1 MIPEIIGGTL
11 FVLLSL
17 CALILSFFGISGT
30 WIVAVAAMLYNVITW
45 SWAIPP
51 IWLMILIILCIVG
64 ELLELT
70 LGAVMAR
77 RYKAS
82 KTAMISSMAGG
93 IIGAVIGIPGMLFGS
108 IIGMLI
114 GSFFGAVIAELV
126 LEKDITSALRIG
138 TAAFIG
144 GIGGKL
150 GKLLITVAMIVIV
163 AVIVF

>member
-1 MIPEIIGGTL
+1 MIQAIIGATL

-17 CALILSFFGISGT
+17 CALMLSFLGISGT

-45 SWAIPP
+45 SWTISP
-51 IWLMILIILCIVG
+51 IWLMILLIMCIVG

-70 LGAVMAR
+70 LGAMTAR
-77 RYKAS
+77 RYNAS

-93 IIGAVIGIPGMLFGS
+93 IIGAIIGIPGLLFGS
-108 IIGMLI
+108 ILGMLV
-114 GSFFGAVIAELV
+114 GSFLGAVIAELI
-126 LEKDITSALRIG
+126 LEKDFASALKVG

-163 AVIVF
+163 AVILV

>member
-1 MIPEIIGGTL
+1 MIQEIIGGTL

-17 CALILSFFGISGT
+17 CGLILSFFGISGT
-30 WIVAVAAMLYNVITW
+30 WIVAVAAMLYNVINWNWT
-45 SWAIPP
+45 IPP

-93 IIGAVIGIPGMLFGS
+93 IIGAVVGIPGLLFGS
-108 IIGMLI
+108 IIGMLV
-114 GSFFGAVIAELV
+114 GSFFGAVIAELI
-126 LEKDITSALRIG
+126 LEKDVSSALKIG
-138 TAAFIG
+138 TAAFLG
-144 GIGGKL
+144 GLGGKL
-150 GKLLITVAMIVIV
+150 GKLLITVAMIAIVI
-163 AVIVF
+163 IIIF

>member
-1 MIPEIIGGTL
+1 MIQEIIGATL

-17 CALILSFFGISGT
+17 CGLILSFFGISGT
-30 WIVAVAAMLYNVITW
+30 WIVAVAAMLYNVINWNWT
-45 SWAIPP
+45 IPP

-64 ELLELT
+64 ELLELI
-70 LGAVMAR
+70 LGAITAR

-93 IIGAVIGIPGMLFGS
+93 IIGAVVGIPGLLFGS
-108 IIGMLI
+108 ILGMLI
-114 GSFFGAVIAELV
+114 GSFLGAVIAELM
-126 LEKDITSALRIG
+126 LEKDVSTALRIG

-163 AVIVF
+163 GVMIL

>member
-1 MIPEIIGGTL
+1 MIPEIIGATL

-17 CALILSFFGISGT
+17 CGLILSFFGISGT
-30 WIVAVAAMLYNVITW
+30 WIVAVAAMLYNVINW
-45 SWAIPP
+45 SWAISP
-51 IWLMILIILCIVG
+51 IWIMILVILCIAG

-82 KTAMISSMAGG
+82 KTAMIASMAGG
-93 IIGAVIGIPGMLFGS
+93 IIGAVIGIPGLLFGS
-108 IIGMLI
+108 IIGMLV
-114 GSFFGAVIAELV
+114 GSFFGAVIAELI
-126 LEKDITSALRIG
+126 LEKDVSSALTIG

-144 GIGGKL
+144 GLGGKL

-163 AVIVF
+163 GIILV